1 MKKVLVTGGSS
12 YIGKH
17 CILQLLEKGYKVRTT
32 LRDLK
37 KADEIKYDLKK
48 FLNKEFEIE
57 FFEADLIE
65 DKGWNEAI
73 DGCDAIFH
81 LAGPFPFE
89 VKVSEEEQIA
99 PHVDGSLRI
108 LEISKKNNVN
118 RIIMISSIA
127 AAYMGK
133 PGETNID
140 ETKWTNENTKGIDAY
155 TKSIVL
161 KEKAA
166 WKFVEKND
174 SINLT
179 VINPPVVLGPGVG
192 KPTKTG
198 SLVLFKKLITKELP
212 VAPPFKQGMTDVR
225 DVAKMFLGAL
235 ESDNTIGK
243 RIFVAEGTYW
253 VKDFCQMLI
262 DIGHKAPTFTPP
274 IFLVKFLSNFDKG
287 LKQILPLLGVDM
299 EINTD
304 IAKTLLNFKPIPIK
318 ETIKETSDYISS
330 HD

>member
-12 YIGKH
+12 FIGKH
-17 CILQLLEKGYKVRTT
+17 CISQLLEKGYNVRAT
-32 LRDLK
+32 LRNLK
-37 KADEIKYDLKK
+37 KADEIKSDLKK
-48 FLNKEFEIE
+48 FLNREIELE

-65 DKGWNEAI
+65 DEGWDKAI
-73 DGCDAIFH
+73 IGCDAIFH
-81 LAGPFPFE
+81 VAGPFPFE
-89 VKVSEEEQIA
+89 VTVSEEEQIA

-108 LEISKKNNVN
+108 LKIAEKSNVN
-118 RIIMISSIA
+118 RVIMISSIA

-140 ETKWTNENTKGIDAY
+140 KTKWTDENTKGIDSY

-166 WKFVEKND
+166 WKFVENNTSVK
-174 SINLT
+174 LT
-179 VINPPVVLGPGVG
+179 VINPPVVLGPGIG

-212 VAPPFKQGMTDVR
+212 VAPPFKQGMVDVR

-235 ESDNTIGK
+235 ENDKSIGE
-243 RIFVAEGTYW
+243 RIFIAEGTYW

-299 EINTD
+299 KINTD
-304 IAKTLLNFKPIPIK
+304 IAKNILNFKPIPL
-318 ETIKETSDYISS
+318 EQTIKETSDYITSYN
-330 HD
+330 